1 MAMGMD
7 MGRDLGLMLPEI
19 VVVLTGVIVLV
30 AGMLNQHRLA
40 MPLTVIGNLLA
51 AAFALPLVGDDTPV
65 FMGTYRIDDLG
76 VWAKLVLLPAV
87 ALIALL
93 AAPEIRGT
101 DRESTLYSLLS
112 FTTVGALALAGA
124 GDVMFL
130 VLGALITSLGSFA
143 MVAYPR
149 DERST
154 EAAMKYFVFGS
165 VTSAVMIFGL
175 TFWLGGAGSTLL
187 ADLVKLEGKPLAAA
201 VGLIAVTV
209 GLGYKASLAPFHFWA
224 PDAYDGAPVAVAAY
238 LSIVPKVGAVFA
250 FAAVAR
256 AVPEETIDWRVLFAV
271 LATVSMTYGNLAALV
286 QDNVVRLLA
295 YSSIAQTG
303 FFLLG
308 VVAVG
313 RDELAIQSLVIFA
326 AAYTAMNL
334 GAFAVVRL
342 AGRDLGALAGLGRSS
357 PWVGIAMTIFLLSL
371 VGIPPF
377 AGFFGKLLLFGAA
390 IEAGYTW
397 LAVVGIVNS
406 VLSLAVY
413 LRIIVPMY
421 RSQEHRV
428 RDEGLPA
435 VVWGVAFAVTLLLGL
450 VMGPLTGAVG

>member
-19 VVVLTGVIVLV
+19 AVVLTGVIVLV
-30 AGMLNQHRLA
+30 AGMLNRHRLA
-40 MPLTVIGNLLA
+40 MPLTVAGNLLA
-51 AAFALPLVGDDTPV
+51 AALTLPLVGDDTLV

-76 VWAKLVLLPAV
+76 VWAKLVLLPTV
-87 ALIALL
+87 ALIALI

-112 FTTVGALALAGA
+112 FTTVGAFALAGA

-149 DERST
+149 DDRST

-187 ADLVKLEGKPLAAA
+187 ADLTALEGKPLAAA
-201 VGLIAVTV
+201 IGLIAVTV

-238 LSIVPKVGAVFA
+238 LSIVPKIGAVFA

-256 AVPEETIDWRVLFAV
+256 AVPEETIGWRLLFAV
-271 LATVSMTYGNLAALV
+271 LATLSMTYGNLAALV

-313 RDELAIQSLVIFA
+313 RDELAIGSLVIFA
-326 AAYTAMNL
+326 VAYAAMNL

-342 AGRDLGALAGLGRSS
+342 AGRDLDALTGLGRSS
-357 PWVGIAMTIFLLSL
+357 PWAGIAMTIFLLSL

-397 LAVVGIVNS
+397 LAVVGIANS

-413 LRIIVPMY
+413 LRVIVPMY
-421 RSQEHRV
+421 RSQEHRT
-428 RDEGLPA
+428 REEGLPA
-435 VVWGVAFAVTLLLGL
+435 VVWGVALAVTLLLGP
-450 VMGPLTGAVG
+450 VMGPITDALG